1 MEKITILEKELQEE
15 IKKLIVGENI
25 DNEEI
30 LSKLKEFFHSKKQ
43 EDIDKLNPRN
53 IRLFTVALEILQENK
68 KLFPVNLANLD
79 YVYSY
84 KNEPLKYLWKSCEFN
99 LSKDFIKIK
108 DVLIKVAKGLNL
120 SEIKIKKIQSFME
133 QADKMCKE
141 KYSSDMESIGLFNE
155 TKDSFIYL
163 EYHIFDDDYRNE
175 RVCKF
180 NILLVS
186 PKTTSLKML
195 PNNKGTIYSN
205 LVFRES

>member
-15 IKKLIVGENI
+15 IKKLIIGEKI
-25 DNEEI
+25 DNKEI

-43 EDIDKLNPRN
+43 EDIDKLNPKN

-68 KLFPVNLANLD
+68 KLFPINLANLD

-84 KNEPLKYLWKSCEFN
+84 KNKSLKYSWKSCEFN
-99 LSKDFIKIK
+99 LIKDFIKIK
-108 DVLIKVAKGLNL
+108 DTLIKLTNGLNL
-120 SEIKIKKIQSFME
+120 NEIKTKKVYDFID

-155 TKDSFIYL
+155 TKESFIYL

-175 RVCKF
+175 RVCEF

-186 PKTTSLKML
+186 QKLKL
-195 PNNKGTIYSN
+195 LKILSNDRGTIYSN